1 MLGQNIFERV
11 VPATAFADTAAAS
24 EIAFVVRQLLAVEQ
38 RNTFA
43 VAVAV
48 VVGRI
53 DAAAAAAAAGG
64 IHFVGSA
71 AAVVEEGAGEWPS
84 VPR

>member
-1 MLGQNIFERV
+1 MLGQNILERV
-11 VPATAFADTAAAS
+11 APATAFADTEAAS
-24 EIAFVVRQLLAVEQ
+24 EIALAVRQLLAVEL

-43 VAVAV
+43 VAVV

-53 DAAAAAAAAGG
+53 DVVVVVAAAG
-64 IHFVGSA
+64 IHFVESVAG
-71 AAVVEEGAGEWPS
+71 VVEEGAGEWPS

>member
-11 VPATAFADTAAAS
+11 VPATAFADTAVAS
-24 EIAFVVRQLLAVEQ
+24 EIAFVVTQLLAVEQ

-43 VAVAV
+43 VAV

-53 DAAAAAAAAGG
+53 DVVVVAAGG

-71 AAVVEEGAGEWPS
+71 VAVVEEGAGEWPS

>member
-24 EIAFVVRQLLAVEQ
+24 EIAFVVTQLLAVEQ

-43 VAVAV
+43 VAV

-53 DAAAAAAAAGG
+53 DVVVVAAGG

-71 AAVVEEGAGEWPS
+71 VAVAEEGAGEWPS
-84 VPR
+84 EPR

>member
-1 MLGQNIFERV
+1 MLGQNILERV
-11 VPATAFADTAAAS
+11 VPATAFADTEAAS
-24 EIAFVVRQLLAVEQ
+24 ENAFVVRQLLAVEQ

-43 VAVAV
+43 VAV

-53 DAAAAAAAAGG
+53 DVVVAAGG
-64 IHFVGSA
+64 IHFVESA
-71 AAVVEEGAGEWPS
+71 VAVVEEGAGEWPS

>member
-1 MLGQNIFERV
+1 MLGQNILERV
-11 VPATAFADTAAAS
+11 APATAFADTEAAS
-24 EIAFVVRQLLAVEQ
+24 EIALAVRQLLAVEL
-38 RNTFA
+38 RNTF
-43 VAVAV
+43 AVAV

-53 DAAAAAAAAGG
+53 DAAAAAG

>member
-24 EIAFVVRQLLAVEQ
+24 EIAFVVTQLLAVEQ

-43 VAVAV
+43 VAV

-53 DAAAAAAAAGG
+53 DVVVVVAAGG

-71 AAVVEEGAGEWPS
+71 VAVVEEGAGEWPS

>member
-1 MLGQNIFERV
+1 MLGQNIFEWV
-11 VPATAFADTAAAS
+11 VPETAFADTAAAS

-43 VAVAV
+43 VAV

-53 DAAAAAAAAGG
+53 DVVVVAAGG

-71 AAVVEEGAGEWPS
+71 VAVVEEGAGEWPS
-84 VPR
+84 EPR